1 MSRAGRKRK
10 NAPRTPTGQ
19 ISRARAVIE
28 REATSVVIEAR
39 MRLHGVSR
47 EVAKRPQIGTAV
59 GRMYEAGMFGDPDDD
74 TQGPRA
80 RSLVEAA
87 ERFARLHASLQAV
100 LDTPGRVVEPR
111 DGESRACP
119 ECGQTVR
126 CDSCAADWADRV
138 RWQWDALG
146 KLLTAWEAALLRQ
159 VVIGDLDC
167 APLQVHAVVRALGI
181 VGAYFEQQSRA
192 A

>member
-19 ISRARAVIE
+19 ISRARAVVE
-28 REATSVVIEAR
+28 REATSVACEAR
-39 MRLHGVSR
+39 ARLHGLPIASAR
-47 EVAKRPQIGTAV
+47 HAEAGSAL
-59 GRMYEAGMFGDPDDD
+59 GRMLLRDQITRDAYDDGM
-74 TQGPRA
+74 RY
-80 RSLVEAA
+80 
-87 ERFARLHASLQAV
+87 ARLHAALQSS
-100 LDTPGRVVEPR
+100 LDTPGRVIEPR

-126 CDSCAADWADRV
+126 CEGCASDWSDRV

-146 KLLTAWEAALLRQ
+146 KLLTVWEAALLRQ
-159 VVIGDLDC
+159 VVIADLDC
-167 APLQVHAVVRALGI
+167 APMQAQVVVRALSV
-181 VGAYFEQQSRA
+181 VGAYFSQARA

>member
-10 NAPRTPTGQ
+10 NATRTPTGQ
-19 ISRARAVIE
+19 ISRARAVVE
-28 REATSVVIEAR
+28 REATSVACEAR
-39 MRLHGVSR
+39 ARLHGLPIASAR
-47 EVAKRPQIGTAV
+47 HSEAGSAL
-59 GRMYEAGMFGDPDDD
+59 GRMLLREQITREAYDDGM
-74 TQGPRA
+74 
-80 RSLVEAA
+80 
-87 ERFARLHASLQAV
+87 RFARLHASLQAV

-146 KLLTAWEAALLRQ
+146 KLLTVLETELLRQ
-159 VVIGDLDC
+159 VVIADLDC
-167 APLQVHAVVRALGI
+167 APMQAQVVVRALSVI
-181 VGAYFEQQSRA
+181 GAYFSQARA

>member
-19 ISRARAVIE
+19 ISRAMAVVE
-28 REATSVVIEAR
+28 REATSVACEAR
-39 MRLHGVSR
+39 ARLHGLPIASAR
-47 EVAKRPQIGTAV
+47 HAEAGSAL
-59 GRMYEAGMFGDPDDD
+59 GRMLLRDQITRDAYDDGM
-74 TQGPRA
+74 RY
-80 RSLVEAA
+80 
-87 ERFARLHASLQAV
+87 ARLHASRQAV

-119 ECGQTVR
+119 ECGETVR
-126 CDSCAADWADRV
+126 CDACAAKWAYRV
-138 RWQWDALG
+138 CSDWDALI
-146 KLLTAWEAALLRQ
+146 KLMPAWETALLRQ

-167 APLQVHAVVRALGI
+167 APMQVHVVARALGI
-181 VGAYFEQQSRA
+181 VGAYFGQQSRA